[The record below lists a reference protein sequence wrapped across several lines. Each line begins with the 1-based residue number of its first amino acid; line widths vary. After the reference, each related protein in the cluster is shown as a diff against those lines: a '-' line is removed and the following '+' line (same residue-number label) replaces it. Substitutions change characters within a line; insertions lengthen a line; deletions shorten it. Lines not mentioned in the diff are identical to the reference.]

1 MGTCFRRGFG
11 AAGIPSCRKVCL
23 LNSVNS
29 YIALGS
35 NLGDRSLHIERAV
48 EMLAACEGV
57 DVIAQSSVL
66 ETDPLGGMDQP
77 GYLDCVVKVETT
89 LSADELFTRM
99 VEIEDSLGRVRTEK
113 WGPRTIDL
121 DLLLYGD
128 EIIETDRL
136 TVPHKQ
142 MHLRSFVID
151 CMCELDGKLVH
162 PVLGVSM
169 EELAERLNGGDFFI
183 DAGKPQL
190 ISIAGLIGVGKT
202 TLGEGLAK
210 EFGCELLRE
219 AYDTNPYLAEA
230 YAGKDVA
237 LESQLY
243 FLNSRYDQL
252 NSETLAAGRTVVSDY
267 VFEKDRIFA
276 GRTLNDKQLAVYDKR
291 SEQVSSQVAGETVV
305 IYLWDKPAVILD
317 RIHKRNRPYEQS
329 IELRWLVGLSNQYNR
344 LFAEWVKCPV
354 ITLSTSE
361 FDGRRTEDVKWLA
374 GQIRNYIWKS

>member
-1 MGTCFRRGFG
+1 M
-11 AAGIPSCRKVCL
+11 
-23 LNSVNS
+23 NSVNA

-35 NLGDRSLHIERAV
+35 NLGDRASHIARAV
-48 EMLAACEGV
+48 KGLAACGGV

-66 ETDPLGGMDQP
+66 ESSPLGGMDQP
-77 GYLDCVVKVETT
+77 AYLDCVVKAQTSLAAE
-89 LSADELFTRM
+89 ELFSRM
-99 VEIEDSLGRVRTEK
+99 TEIEDSLGRVRGEK
-113 WGPRTIDL
+113 WGPRIIDL

-128 EIIETDRL
+128 EVIETERL

-151 CMCELDGKLVH
+151 CMCSLDGKLVH

-169 EELAERLNGGDFFI
+169 NELAERLNGGDFII

-190 ISIAGLIGVGKT
+190 VSIAGVIGVGKT

-237 LESQLY
+237 LESQLF
-243 FLNSRYDQL
+243 FLNSRLEQL
-252 NSETLAAGRTVVSDY
+252 NSETLAAGRAVVSDY

-276 GRTLNDKQLAVYDKR
+276 ERTLNDKQLAVYDKR
-291 SEQVSSQVAGETVV
+291 SEQVSSQVAGETLV
-305 IYLWDKPAVILD
+305 IYLWDKPAAILD

-329 IELRWLVGLSNQYNR
+329 IEQRWLVGLSNQYNR
-344 LFAEWVKCPV
+344 LFAEWDRCPV
-354 ITLSTSE
+354 ITLSTSK
-361 FDGRRTEDVKWLA
+361 FDGRRAEDVKWLVS
-374 GQIRNYIWKS
+374 QIRNYIWKS